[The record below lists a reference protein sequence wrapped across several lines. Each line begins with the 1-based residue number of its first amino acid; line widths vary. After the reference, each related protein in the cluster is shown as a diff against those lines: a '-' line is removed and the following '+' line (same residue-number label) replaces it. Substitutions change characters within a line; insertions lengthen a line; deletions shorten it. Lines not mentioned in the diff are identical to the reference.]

1 MALSAIKDKPPVPIS
16 LPDVRRLDRMPCL
29 PAWLASRVGSMKDE
43 YQRSADGGHRMVST
57 LPAHLLLSQ
66 AERAEVERHAA
77 ALDALC
83 AQTPL
88 AADEWENAALII
100 VTKMMLALPS
110 ARQNDVGAEA
120 SGEAFGGA

>member
-1 MALSAIKDKPPVPIS
+1 
-16 LPDVRRLDRMPCL
+16 
-29 PAWLASRVGSMKDE
+29 
-43 YQRSADGGHRMVST
+43 MVST